1 MIDIITVVFK
11 QELPVLQAQ
20 AQSVERY
27 CQDIGIRNIYVV
39 VNDDES
45 VVGEIDSAWWGALG
59 NKVLVIPRSAFS
71 TSYVD
76 NGWVSQQAL
85 KLITAAV
92 SYNMWSIVLDAK
104 SIFTRPLLLSELID
118 KQGRPCVGELDVYPV
133 FEPSKQITNK
143 LFDIDLKKQ
152 LGPGGVPFIINNRM
166 ARAMITEV
174 EKRTNADFPKW
185 FQEQGMLTEFI
196 LYSGFIQYYCGNF
209 EVLYN
214 TSKNQLTNTN
224 VCHSEVASFDQKFK
238 QMSSTSSASIHR
250 NAWAKLTAEQR
261 QQYQHFLIDRGI
273 LAAWKL

>member
-71 TSYVD
+71 TDYSN
-76 NGWVSQQAL
+76 NGWLSQQAL
-85 KLITAAV
+85 KLMTAAT
-92 SYNMWSIVLDAK
+92 SYNTWSIVLDAK
-104 SIFTRPLLLSELID
+104 TIFVKPLQLSKLLDDQERP
-118 KQGRPCVGELDVYPV
+118 QVGQLDIYPV
-133 FEPSKQITNK
+133 FDRSKQIVNN
-143 LFDIDLKKQ
+143 LFNIDLQQQ
-152 LGPGGVPFIINNRM
+152 LGPGGVPFVINNQM
-166 ARAMITEV
+166 ARALIADV
-174 EKRTNADFPKW
+174 EHRTVTKFPEW
-185 FQEQGMLTEFI
+185 FQAQGMLTEFI
-196 LYSGFIQYYCGNF
+196 LYSGYIQYRGFTN
-209 EVLYN
+209 VLYN
-214 TSKNQLTNTN
+214 VDNNAIVPTN
-224 VCHSEVASFDQKFK
+224 VCHSEVASFDRKFK
-238 QMSSTSSASIHR
+238 NMQQSLTVSVHR
-250 NAWAKLTAEQR
+250 NAWTEFTAEQR